1 MTKAYHPIFGLV
13 YIIDILVGTKTK
25 EEYNEIVKEILKK
38 LKKNNLYV
46 KLKKYIGKVRR
57 IGFLEIVIGSNR
69 IEMKKEKMNR
79 VLSQLKPKNIKNIR
93 KFLDLTNYYRRFIK
107 DFM

>member
-13 YIIDILVGTKTK
+13 YIIDILVETETK
-25 EEYNEIVKEILKK
+25 EEHNEIVKEILKK
-38 LKKNNLYV
+38 LKENNLYV

>member
-79 VLSQLKPKNIKNIR
+79 VLS
-93 KFLDLTNYYRRFIK
+93 
-107 DFM
+107 

>member
-25 EEYNEIVKEILKK
+25 EEYNEIVKKILKK
-38 LKKNNLYV
+38 LKENNLYV

>member
-38 LKKNNLYV
+38 LKENNLYV

>member
-13 YIIDILVGTKTK
+13 YIIDILVGTETK
-25 EEYNEIVKEILKK
+25 EEHNEIVKEILKK
-38 LKKNNLYV
+38 LKENNLYV

>member
-25 EEYNEIVKEILKK
+25 EEYNEIVKKILKK
-38 LKKNNLYV
+38 LKENNLYV

-79 VLSQLKPKNIKNIR
+79 VLS
-93 KFLDLTNYYRRFIK
+93 
-107 DFM
+107 

>member
-25 EEYNEIVKEILKK
+25 EEYNEIVKKILKK
-38 LKKNNLYV
+38 LKENNLYV

-69 IEMKKEKMNR
+69 IEMEKEKMNR
-79 VLSQLKPKNIKNIR
+79 VLS
-93 KFLDLTNYYRRFIK
+93 
-107 DFM
+107 

>member
-38 LKKNNLYV
+38 LKENNLYV

-79 VLSQLKPKNIKNIR
+79 VLS
-93 KFLDLTNYYRRFIK
+93 
-107 DFM
+107 